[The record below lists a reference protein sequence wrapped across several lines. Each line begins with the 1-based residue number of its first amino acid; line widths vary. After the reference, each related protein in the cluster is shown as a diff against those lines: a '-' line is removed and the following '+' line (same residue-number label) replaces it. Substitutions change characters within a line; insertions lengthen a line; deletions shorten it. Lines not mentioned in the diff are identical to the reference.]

1 MAAITGK
8 TNVSAVATATW
19 NEELMNQI
27 PARAERSVVRSNA
40 RTTFWAGRILSA
52 IPVLFLIF
60 DGVMKLFNVAPVV
73 EAQNQLG
80 LPDSLTLTIGI
91 IELACVLLYAIPRSS
106 IFGAILLTG
115 YLGGAVAIQLRVGN
129 PLFSHLLFPTY
140 VGGLVWAGL
149 YLRDRRLRVLLPFT
163 RSTTVVG
170 QVQRRQLS
178 SASKR
183 MNVALWTIQT
193 LLALV
198 FLFAGSTKLLL
209 SIETLT
215 SMGSPNQIALP
226 FWFIRFIGV
235 AEVLGAIGLIL
246 PRLLGIQPRLT
257 SWAAGGLVIIMIGAT
272 AITIASGDVGPA
284 IIPLVVG
291 ILSTFVAV
299 GRRN

>member
-19 NEELMNQI
+19 NEELINQI

-40 RTTFWAGRILSA
+40 RTTLWTGRILSG

-60 DGVMKLFNVAPVV
+60 DGVMKLFNVAPVM

-80 LPDSLTLTIGI
+80 LPGSLTLTIGML
-91 IELACVLLYAIPRSS
+91 ELACVLLYAIPRSS

-140 VGGLVWAGL
+140 VGGLLWAGL

-183 MNVALWTIQT
+183 MNVALWTVQT

-215 SMGSPNQIALP
+215 SMGSPNQVALP

-235 AEVLGAIGLIL
+235 AEVLGAVGLIL
-246 PRLLGIQPRLT
+246 PRLLGIRPRLT
-257 SWAAGGLVIIMIGAT
+257 SWAAAGLVIIMIGAT
-272 AITIASGDVGPA
+272 AITISSGDVGAA
-284 IIPLVVG
+284 IVPLVVG